1 MPPFSALLAGA
12 TWHVAGDHVPLIWAD
27 LANHGHQVVI
37 LALVPGLLARLLREH
52 ETLGGRIR
60 TRSAILWLH
69 FEVGVCF

>member
-12 TWHVAGDHVPLIWAD
+12 TWHVAGDHVPLVGAD
-27 LANHGHQVVI
+27 LGNHGHQVVI

-52 ETLGGRIR
+52 ETLGRRIR
-60 TRSAILWLH
+60 TRSTILWLH